1 MHRSCVARANYLAQ
15 DRADIAYAVKEA
27 CRDMANPKT
36 SSWEKVKRVVRYL
49 KGEPRV
55 VYEYNWQNQEDIS
68 VYVDT
73 DWAGCFKTRK
83 STSGGAIMRGGHL
96 LKHRSSTQQT
106 VALSSGEAELKGIV
120 KGAAEGM
127 GIQNVAKDLN
137 IHYDI
142 HVYTD
147 SSAAMGMVA
156 RKGMGK
162 VRHIEVGELWIQD
175 AVRNNVLA
183 VNKVKR
189 DDNPA
194 DILTKYIEQGQIHQ
208 HCHGMRL
215 VPEVCRS
222 DSRPATVG

>member
-1 MHRSCVARANYLAQ
+1 MGLGEANAVKSPGEKDREQDENSEHPLDKAEASMYRSCVARANYLAQ

-27 CRDMANPKT
+27 CRDMANPKA

-96 LKHRSSTQQT
+96 LKHWSSTQQT

-127 GIQNVAKDLN
+127 GIQNIAKNIN

-142 HVYTD
+142 HLYTD

-156 RKGMGK
+156 RKK
-162 VRHIEVGELWIQD
+162 
-175 AVRNNVLA
+175 A
-183 VNKVKR
+183 
-189 DDNPA
+189 
-194 DILTKYIEQGQIHQ
+194 
-208 HCHGMRL
+208 
-215 VPEVCRS
+215 
-222 DSRPATVG
+222 